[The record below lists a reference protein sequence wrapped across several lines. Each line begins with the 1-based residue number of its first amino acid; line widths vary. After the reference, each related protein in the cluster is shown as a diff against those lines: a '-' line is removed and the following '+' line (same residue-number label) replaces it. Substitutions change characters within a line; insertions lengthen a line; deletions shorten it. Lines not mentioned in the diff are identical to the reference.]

1 MRLLSSRRFRWAAV
15 LLLVAVSLAGFVVYR
30 QIGQAAGPTEEPP
43 VQTATVRQ
51 GDLVIYASGSGTLTA
66 ETEISLGFENGGTL
80 GELLVAVGDTV
91 EAGQVLARVD
101 DATARGKLLQA
112 QVALRELTSP
122 AAVAAAQLAVAD
134 AREALQTAEYQYN
147 VQQEGNRAT
156 SDTLKAAKAKL
167 VLARAQLDQAKDR
180 YDSVSGLPSD
190 DPQKAQAYLAYLN
203 AKNAYNSALGTYN
216 WYTGHPTDIQQ
227 AQLEAAVA
235 VARASLEE
243 AQALLAT
250 LTGEDLPEVA
260 YGPGLTAVEN
270 ARQAV
275 GDAQADVDATEL
287 TSPLAGIVTAVGGTI
302 GQSVSSSVITMVALQ
317 PRLLE
322 INLDQSDFDKIHVGD
337 EAEIVFDA
345 LPEVTFTGTV
355 THVDPTLT
363 TGMVSTIRA
372 IVEMEADPTGEADRL
387 LLGMSAAVDV
397 ISGRA
402 TGATLVPVEAL
413 RELSPGEYAVFVM
426 IDGTPTLRPVEVGLM
441 DVTYGQIVSGVEPGD
456 VVTTGLV
463 ETE

>member
-1 MRLLSSRRFRWAAV
+1 MRLLSSRRFRWAAG

-190 DPQKAQAYLAYLN
+190 DPQKAQAY
-203 AKNAYNSALGTYN
+203 
-216 WYTGHPTDIQQ
+216 
-227 AQLEAAVA
+227 
-235 VARASLEE
+235 
-243 AQALLAT
+243 
-250 LTGEDLPEVA
+250 PE
-260 YGPGLTAVEN
+260 
-270 ARQAV
+270 Q
-275 GDAQADVDATEL
+275 
-287 TSPLAGIVTAVGGTI
+287 I
-302 GQSVSSSVITMVALQ
+302 LQ
-317 PRLLE
+317 
-322 INLDQSDFDKIHVGD
+322 
-337 EAEIVFDA
+337 
-345 LPEVTFTGTV
+345 
-355 THVDPTLT
+355 
-363 TGMVSTIRA
+363 
-372 IVEMEADPTGEADRL
+372 
-387 LLGMSAAVDV
+387 
-397 ISGRA
+397 
-402 TGATLVPVEAL
+402 
-413 RELSPGEYAVFVM
+413 
-426 IDGTPTLRPVEVGLM
+426 
-441 DVTYGQIVSGVEPGD
+441 
-456 VVTTGLV
+456 
-463 ETE
+463 